1 MPQEIEGSGA
11 VLGEGSGMG
20 APMCSHPAKPKPK
33 LHLVSYSFTTA
44 PDCSQLRRIWLRRA
58 NLWQTAGSWGF
69 KTAWQGVA
77 WDNLTSPCPAFSPFC
92 SGPTARA
99 PWTRRGTKHNVPSVP
114 GFPPMGSFTPRYV
127 VPFGHDLAFKHS
139 DEAVT
144 VPRDSSDHLTIMD
157 LSSSTSWSS
166 SANSLKDSAVKKR
179 RG

>member
-1 MPQEIEGSGA
+1 MLTPSKTKAKTTSCFLLLHHSPQLFPAQTYLAPQSQLVA
-11 VLGEGSGMG
+11 DSRVLG
-20 APMCSHPAKPKPK
+20 
-33 LHLVSYSFTTA
+33 LQ
-44 PDCSQLRRIWLRRA
+44 DCL
-58 NLWQTAGSWGF
+58 AG
-69 KTAWQGVA
+69 GVA